1 MVKGGGA
8 QGSRR
13 VAMAVREMGDKGEG
27 GW

>member
-13 VAMAVREMGDKGEG
+13 VAMAVGEMGDKGEG